1 MTTNDI
7 HRESMIYAH
16 RGDRAKRLGHRFEPI
31 YETAALLE
39 CLAVTSC
46 ELSGG
51 AQPAHGI
58 LCRSAAWLLI
68 EAGRPGEALV
78 MVRRG
83 LDASPPKWL
92 ETELEDAGRAAG
104 GGA

>member
-1 MTTNDI
+1 MTTNEI
-7 HRESMIYAH
+7 HTLAMDYAERADALR
-16 RGDRAKRLGHRFEPI
+16 RGAVA
-31 YETAALLE
+31 TAEYAATLE
-39 CLAVTSC
+39 CLAVTSY
-46 ELSGG
+46 EMAGG

-68 EAGRPGEALV
+68 EAGRPGEALT

-83 LDASPPKWL
+83 LDAGPPEWL

>member
-39 CLAVTSC
+39 CLAVTSY
-46 ELSGG
+46 EMAGG

-68 EAGRPGEALV
+68 EAGRRDDALT

-83 LDASPPKWL
+83 LDAGPPEWL
-92 ETELEDAGRAAG
+92 ATELEYAGLAAG
-104 GGA
+104 SE